1 MVISGDYSEMD
12 MIVEELQIQMR
23 EAESKIAAVI
33 QSLEKNGIRFKDLD
47 VERIEATSKDS
58 PGYPRPYYFYKCS
71 IRTEIE
77 SWS

>member
-1 MVISGDYSEMD
+1 MT
-12 MIVEELQIQMR
+12 VEQLQQEMR
-23 EAESKIAAVI
+23 EAEHKIAAVI
-33 QSLEKNGIRFKDLD
+33 QSLEKNGVRFKDLE

-58 PGYPRPYYFYKCS
+58 PGYPRHYYIYKCS

>member
-1 MVISGDYSEMD
+1 MT
-12 MIVEELQIQMR
+12 VEQLQQEMR
-23 EAESKIAAVI
+23 EAEHKIAAVI
-33 QSLEKNGIRFKDLD
+33 QSLEKNGVRFKDLE

-58 PGYPRPYYFYKCS
+58 PGYPRPYYIYKCS